1 VLKES
6 VLKSR
11 HIEFFK
17 AKLCD
22 ENMGSLRIEKA
33 SHPIF
38 FLFEKPVHTA
48 IRNCFEGAFIEEI
61 LFVKA

>member
-1 VLKES
+1 MKTWALFVLR
-6 VLKSR
+6 VP
-11 HIEFFK
+11 
-17 AKLCD
+17 AP
-22 ENMGSLRIEKA
+22 
-33 SHPIF
+33 PIF